1 MIQKLTPKKFVT
13 DKDERLVAPNEMIL
27 AENVTISE
35 REDGSFSI
43 LKPMKGTDEIDKASG
58 EPTPPSDW
66 TVVGSVSDDQ
76 RGRVYFFVYDDSDDS
91 DSRIMMFDQAAEEW
105 STVFSDTDNYL
116 NFSKDY
122 PVKGDVLNKAFNQ
135 DGVVTTALYFT
146 DNYNPPRKINVD
158 RAIAGDYNETQLN
171 GLSGIDLDYAL
182 NTIKAPPRNRPTF
195 AFETDSTVTSNNFK
209 SESFQF
215 SCQYIYRD
223 GEESALSS
231 FSDLATSVYV
241 SSKGLTENASE
252 TLNGNVCVV
261 SIPWAPDDRYQ
272 DVASVRL
279 VARSGNSDPFFT
291 IDEFDPR
298 EDLQKSV
305 AGSDIKVF
313 NSDTLEYR
321 FYNES
326 YYPNIASSVSGKLY
340 DNVPQKAMGQSI
352 AGSRLMYSNY
362 TEGYENFDVK
372 SAVTL
377 TVQYGD
383 TASLGGD
390 YVTNVSQV
398 IRYPESTDH
407 ATDPDPNLSATGY
420 TQRGE
425 VRLDL
430 LGGGITWPVTSPTE
444 SSVLPDGVKITLRFD
459 YKPGGKYFNNPGN
472 PTNKRFIKIT
482 RTYQDPATLED
493 AGTILGTV
501 ALYGPPSDDF
511 IEVPDGRVISFS
523 VQYTTSGGQT
533 IGEVADSLIETIND
547 SDITS
552 ATSWGE
558 GDTYRFV
565 VDPAD
570 ITPFEAG
577 GYTPDLAN
585 YPGAAPT
592 ISGTARSGGTIT
604 SELGWK
610 AKFKLQARDTDGAA
624 VVALAPYMY
633 QFGLVTNSNNT
644 VTVVAPFLSGGGGQV
659 ISSGSQIVFGLF
671 TDPFQVGINKTSTS
685 LLGPPPTYILNS
697 EADISSV
704 SVSPTFKHGSTH
716 DFGIVYFDKWGRSGF
731 VNEIGS
737 VYVKH
742 PAERTD
748 LAFDNSTD
756 KGPASILAAIDNSLD
771 GTGGDGIPDW
781 AETYQY
787 VYGGSQFSNVFQY
800 TTGGGYIVQEHDGT
814 SPSLVESDRR
824 IYVSLNTLEQHQR
837 GSSSAREY
845 SFTKGDICRIISY
858 KDTNGVQ
865 KFPRAEDAASGNA
878 AGIMEFEV
886 VGVEFLQNSSSGY
899 QDGEGNPIQAGN
911 TDDSEFEGQ
920 FLVLRA
926 PRVDS
931 GLVKY
936 PRFDW
941 NSLAEDLGIYT
952 ATQVQYPDL
961 SPPSG
966 GNAWG
971 AEVVIEILTPKK
983 SSDSPVYYEIGERKK
998 LTAPKAAG
1006 VSYGYHGP
1014 NQTLTNGDVIFRN
1027 VSCRTPVVDSGSYNV
1042 PDLSFWEDRLIP
1054 LECEQPS
1061 ETEDEKAWSK
1071 GRAHVA
1077 FDRAATINR
1086 YNGITYSEPYADDTS
1101 VLSLSSFV
1109 PSQANFFDLPSEN
1122 GACSFLGLQGDNLM
1136 AIQENKVS
1144 RLSLNKSVLETGSQ
1158 GGVVA
1163 LSNKVINNIV
1173 SYAGDFG
1180 TTNPE
1185 SVLIRDG
1192 VSYFVDAERRAI
1204 VRITNQGLQVIS
1216 DKDVKSQVSD
1226 RIISWEAA
1234 SGSKTIIS
1242 GYDAEDDIYYA
1253 TLSPVGSFD
1262 GYTIGYDD
1270 KSGFWQGTYTFMPDR
1285 YASLKDSF
1293 YGLKSSGGSIIHE
1306 FADRNVSNRFFNTAS
1321 TPVASKIEVVANA
1334 NPSMVKVFRSLST
1347 ESNSEWDVSLRDS
1360 KSNITEDLSFRK
1372 VEGAFY
1378 GDIEGAF
1385 PTTTSVPTDPN
1396 DIYYTTLGKVDSVDG
1411 TSITFSNSLKG
1422 INIPLNGKAFRLVN
1436 GEAQII
1442 WPVTHNIA
1450 SVSRSTSEITFSSG
1464 FPDPQTPIATGDTIL
1479 VAQDFANAKHNANKL
1494 RDRYAVINAEFIP
1507 SASVLEVDSEEI
1519 YAINVNFEN
1528 SPLNDAIGGQ

>member
-1 MIQKLTPKKFVT
+1 MSG
-13 DKDERLVAPNEMIL
+13 LVAPNEMIL

-43 LKPMKGTDEIDKASG
+43 LKPMKGTDEIDKATG
-58 EPTPPSDW
+58 EPTPPADW

-122 PVKGDVLNKAFNQ
+122 PVKADVLNKAFNQ

-158 RAIAGDYNETQLN
+158 RAIAGDYSETQTN
-171 GLSGIDLDYAL
+171 GLFGVDLDYAL

-252 TLNGNVCVV
+252 ALNGNVCVV
-261 SIPWAPDDRYQ
+261 SIPWASDDRYQ

-279 VARSGNSDPFFT
+279 VARSGNSDPFFI

-377 TVQYGD
+377 TVQYAD

-390 YVTNVSQV
+390 YVTNVNQV
-398 IRYPESTDH
+398 IRYPEVGDH
-407 ATDPDPNLSATGY
+407 SNDPDPNLSVTGY

-430 LGGGITWPVTSPTE
+430 LGGGITWPVSSPTE

-459 YKPGGKYFNNPGN
+459 YKPGGKYFNNPGSS
-472 PTNKRFIKIT
+472 TNNRFIKIT
-482 RTYQDPATLED
+482 RTYQDPTTLED

-501 ALYGPPSDDF
+501 ALYGPPSDDV

-547 SDITS
+547 RDITS

-570 ITPFEAG
+570 ITPFVAG
-577 GYTPDLAN
+577 GYTPDLES
-585 YPGAAPT
+585 YPGTAPSIT
-592 ISGTARSGGTIT
+592 GGARNGGTIT
-604 SELGWK
+604 SDLGWK

-633 QFGLVTNSNNT
+633 QFGLVTNNT
-644 VTVVAPFLSGGGGQV
+644 NTITIIPPFLSGGGGQV
-659 ISSGSQIVFGLF
+659 ISSGSQIVFGFF
-671 TDPFQVGINKTSTS
+671 TDPFQVGINKTSTA
-685 LLGPPPTYILNS
+685 LLGPPPTYVLNS

-704 SVSPTFKHGSTH
+704 SVAPTFKHGSTH

-748 LAFDNSTD
+748 LANTDTTD

-800 TTGGGYIVQEHDGT
+800 TTGGGYIVQEHDGGSNST
-814 SPSLVESDRR
+814 PSLVESDHR

-858 KDTNGVQ
+858 RDTNGTQ
-865 KFPRAEDAASGNA
+865 KFPRAVDAASGSA
-878 AGIMEFEV
+878 SGIMEFEV
-886 VGVEFLQNSSSGY
+886 VGVEFLQNSGSGY
-899 QDGEGNPIQAGN
+899 QDGEGNPIQAEN
-911 TDDSEFEGQ
+911 TDSSEFEGQ

-936 PRFDW
+936 PGFDW
-941 NSLAEDLGIYT
+941 HSLAQAEGYSS
-952 ATQVQYPDL
+952 TQVQYPNQD
-961 SPPSG
+961 SPSG

-983 SSDSPVYYEIGERKK
+983 SSDSPVYYEIGERKRLK
-998 LTAPKAAG
+998 APKAAG

-1027 VSCRTPVVDSGSYNV
+1027 VSCRTPVIDSGSYNV
-1042 PDLSFWEDRLIP
+1042 SDLSFWEDRLIP

-1071 GRAHVA
+1071 GRPHVA

-1192 VSYFVDAERRAI
+1192 VSYFIDAERRAI
-1204 VRITNQGLQVIS
+1204 VRISNKGLQIIS
-1216 DKDVKSQVSD
+1216 DKDVKSQVAD
-1226 RIISWEAA
+1226 RIITWEAA
-1234 SGSKTIIS
+1234 SGSKTIVS

-1262 GYTIGYDD
+1262 GYTIGYDE
-1270 KSGFWQGTYTFMPDR
+1270 KGGFWQGTYTFMPDR

-1293 YGLKSSGGSIIHE
+1293 YGFKSSGGSIMHE
-1306 FADRNVSNRFFNTAS
+1306 FSDRYVSNRFFNTAS
-1321 TPVASKIEVVANA
+1321 TPVASKVEVVANA

-1347 ESNSEWDVSLRDS
+1347 ESNSEWGVSLRDS
-1360 KSNITEDLSFRK
+1360 KDKVTEDLSFRK

-1378 GDIEGAF
+1378 GDIEGAV
-1385 PTTTSVPTDPN
+1385 TSGNSYPTDPN
-1396 DIYYTTLGKVDSVDG
+1396 DIYYTALGKVDSISGADV
-1411 TSITFSNSLKG
+1411 TLSNSLKG
-1422 INIPLNGKAFRLVN
+1422 INIPLNGQLFYVDANGDSNIVVPANHYITSVN
-1436 GEAQII
+1436 RGSSTITIDDDFTASA
-1442 WPVTHNIA
+1442 IA
-1450 SVSRSTSEITFSSG
+1450 LLPAGTTL
-1464 FPDPQTPIATGDTIL
+1464 L
-1479 VAQDFANAKHNANKL
+1479 VAQASSNVKHCANKL
-1494 RDRYAVINAEFIP
+1494 RDRYAVVSAEFTP
-1507 SASVLEVDSEEI
+1507 TASVVELDSEEI

-1528 SPLNDAIGGQ
+1528 SPLNDAIGKQ